1 MRPRSALSSSKRG
14 NSLATAL
21 VPVDWSWTAGRIHQE
36 LVCMRKTAEA
46 KSGSMN
52 LNHSWASRNNVD
64 ITKEVTSEAHQNAIL
79 LYRRGVEYKEGCKTS
94 APEIEVNQQ
103 YRAFF
108 SGACANCVWNNN
120 AASCSYY
127 IDKNRGWDTRFDTY
141 ELPSK

>member
-1 MRPRSALSSSKRG
+1 
-14 NSLATAL
+14 
-21 VPVDWSWTAGRIHQE
+21 
-36 LVCMRKTAEA
+36 MRKTAEA

-79 LYRRGVEYKEGCKTS
+79 LYRRGVEYKEGCKTCKNGAGTFRRCIA